1 MAVKL
6 YMPMP
11 FDRFRQEGD
20 LIGRMILEYGELE
33 WLLCLLAGHV
43 LGDLDT
49 AIKAM

>member
-1 MAVKL
+1 
-6 YMPMP
+6 MPMP